1 MRECN
6 NALPRIFGAQN
17 SDNLV
22 SGEHAY
28 PISLDVDE
36 YANIVISF
44 GSIDLYPDPE
54 SEKFGILPDD

>member
-6 NALPRIFGAQN
+6 NALPRVFGAQN

-22 SGEHAY
+22 GTHVY
-28 PISLDVDE
+28 PLSLDVDE
-36 YANIVISF
+36 YASIVISF

-54 SEKFGILPDD
+54 ADKFGILPDGQ